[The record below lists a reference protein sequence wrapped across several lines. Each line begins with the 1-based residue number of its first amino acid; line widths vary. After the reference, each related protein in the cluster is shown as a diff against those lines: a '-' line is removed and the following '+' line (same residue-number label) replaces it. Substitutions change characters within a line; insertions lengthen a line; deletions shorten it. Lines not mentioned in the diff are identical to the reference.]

1 MRLCRLC
8 SRLCHWSSG
17 AWDSWRQILPVKT
30 TVKSCVRKR
39 CEKPCL
45 ASPHLHSRAAFKLRH
60 LSLVLTWA
68 MLQPCLCL
76 AMHPTDPD
84 RDPLTSFPCFTSDHH
99 YRLAW
104 KSRLLPN
111 LVTVTRYTL
120 FASCKYSGTASLSRR
135 VLSLPALLSPLSP
148 SLPSLQ
154 PALAVA
160 PWHFVWFFFFK

>member
-45 ASPHLHSRAAFKLRH
+45 GPPHLHSRAAFKLRH

-99 YRLAW
+99 CRLAW
-104 KSRLLPN
+104 KPRLLPN

-120 FASCKYSGTASLSRR
+120 SHASIGGLRPYQWGYCLYLLCCHHWLP
-135 VLSLPALLSPLSP
+135 VCLPFSLPLLW
-148 SLPSLQ
+148 LPDIL
-154 PALAVA
+154 
-160 PWHFVWFFFFK
+160 FVCF